1 MKVTIKTAVL
11 WLSFGFVC
19 LLALATSILIWQT
32 DESEVNLIKIAA
44 NLIYPLIPVVL
55 MGVGAL
61 IVSRMPRHKVG
72 WLLMLLAVLIIFSG
86 LAEFIITSYAQPP
99 LDPPLVLYAAVWY
112 GPMSYLLI
120 MIIVMLIALLFP
132 TGKPPSPRWRWL
144 LRYGLALIFLILVL
158 NTVVDEWWAFVD
170 PANDVV
176 LTVKNP
182 IGLIPQSTLET
193 SPLPGLL
200 FGILAVLSLLS
211 LIVRYRRGG
220 YVERQQMKWFLLA
233 CGLFV
238 LIALSIIFSGTWE
251 ELDEF
256 QADFFSFAYALGIMA
271 FPIAIGIAILRYQ
284 LFYIDVIIR
293 KTLVYTLL
301 TGLLALIYLG
311 TVIVLQTII
320 GRTAGAQSP
329 LVIVLSTLLIA
340 ALFSPLRRRIQG
352 FIDRR
357 FYRKKYDAQQ
367 VLEQFGLTARDETEM
382 ERLTAELVSVVQ
394 ETMQPEAVSIW
405 LKQ

>member
-1 MKVTIKTAVL
+1 
-11 WLSFGFVC
+11 
-19 LLALATSILIWQT
+19 
-32 DESEVNLIKIAA
+32 
-44 NLIYPLIPVVL
+44 
-55 MGVGAL
+55 
-61 IVSRMPRHKVG
+61 
-72 WLLMLLAVLIIFSG
+72 
-86 LAEFIITSYAQPP
+86 
-99 LDPPLVLYAAVWY
+99 
-112 GPMSYLLI
+112 MSYLLI